1 MNQARVPAALLNA
14 VKSDLQPVRPLA
26 APMRRALMLL
36 PLGIAM
42 LVGIP
47 AFWTWQAHLKVL
59 APWPSWLLSVLEIGL
74 SLLILAASFR
84 EAIPGRELSAKWIAA
99 LVGVALMVF
108 VLVNPTL
115 PSPPQL
121 SSNTLAHWMWE
132 CIVRA
137 TTFSIPAL
145 VLPVLV
151 ASRGLPNRPALMGAL
166 CGLGVG
172 FMGDAGLRLL
182 CWDGDYAHVILAH
195 GGAIAILVGLGALSA
210 VIVERVRSRRLTKRG
225 LAR

>member
-1 MNQARVPAALLNA
+1 MNQARVPTALLDA
-14 VKSDLQPVRPLA
+14 VKSDLRPVVPFGL
-26 APMRRALMLL
+26 PIRRALRFL

-47 AFWTWQAHLKVL
+47 TFWTWRAHLMAL
-59 APWPSWLLSVLEIGL
+59 APWSSWLLSGLEIGL

-84 EAIPGRELSAKWIAA
+84 EAIPGRELSAKRIAA
-99 LVGVALMVF
+99 LLCIAFAVF
-108 VLVNPTL
+108 LLVNPTVPAPTPQL
-115 PSPPQL
+115 PS
-121 SSNTLAHWMWE
+121 STLAHWMWE

-137 TTFSIPAL
+137 TTFSIPVL

-182 CWDGDYAHVILAH
+182 CWDGDYAHVLLAH

-210 VIVERVRSRRLTKRG
+210 VLVERVKYRRRPRS
-225 LAR
+225 

>member
-1 MNQARVPAALLNA
+1 MNQARVPAALLDA
-14 VKSDLQPVRPLA
+14 VKSDLRPVRPLA
-26 APMRRALMLL
+26 APMRRALRFL

-47 AFWTWQAHLKVL
+47 TFWTWRAHLTAL
-59 APWPSWLLSVLEIGL
+59 APWSSWLLSALELGL

-84 EAIPGRELSAKWIAA
+84 EAIPGRELSAKRIAA
-99 LVGVALMVF
+99 LVCIALGVF

-115 PSPPQL
+115 PAPAHL
-121 SSNTLAHWMWE
+121 TSSTLAGWMWE

-210 VIVERVRSRRLTKRG
+210 VLVERVKHRRRPRG
-225 LAR
+225 